1 VKFPNWPGPVKLPG
15 VTEVGRRDAW
25 PNRNELIVV
34 KAVVVVARTTPTKV
48 VKYAYLICRSILVNN
63 LHLSAS
69 FVFKEIKACFR
80 ISSQLCQNQIKN
92 DSEIP
97 AGSPEKL
104 RQGEE
109 AQYDQV
115 YKQSR
120 SA

>member
-1 VKFPNWPGPVKLPG
+1 MIAITRTNHTPSDMMPPTEQPLQIHVTKFDTSDNLQSNLIL
-15 VTEVGRRDAW
+15 RR
-25 PNRNELIVV
+25 
-34 KAVVVVARTTPTKV
+34 
-48 VKYAYLICRSILVNN
+48 
-63 LHLSAS
+63 
-69 FVFKEIKACFR
+69 IKTCFR
-80 ISSQLCQNQIKN
+80 ISPQLCQNQIKN

-104 RQGEE
+104 RQSEE

>member
-1 VKFPNWPGPVKLPG
+1 MIAITRTNHTPSDMMPPTEQPLQTHVTKFDTSDNLQSNLVL
-15 VTEVGRRDAW
+15 RR
-25 PNRNELIVV
+25 
-34 KAVVVVARTTPTKV
+34 
-48 VKYAYLICRSILVNN
+48 
-63 LHLSAS
+63 
-69 FVFKEIKACFR
+69 IKTCFR
-80 ISSQLCQNQIKN
+80 ISPQLCQNQIKN

-104 RQGEE
+104 RQSEE

>member
-1 VKFPNWPGPVKLPG
+1 MIAITRTNHAPSDMMPPTEQPLQTHVAKFDTSDNLQSDLAL
-15 VTEVGRRDAW
+15 RD
-25 PNRNELIVV
+25 
-34 KAVVVVARTTPTKV
+34 
-48 VKYAYLICRSILVNN
+48 
-63 LHLSAS
+63 
-69 FVFKEIKACFR
+69 IKTCFR
-80 ISSQLCQNQIKN
+80 ISPQLCQNQIKN